1 MKRRTDRRR
10 DARAEVSITTR
21 REIIFL
27 MFTSHNIPK
36 MSKNKMFFQRKCKN
50 TKHQKMNKNS
60 QIRPTE
66 REQNILIVDVMF
78 KRK

>member
-1 MKRRTDRRR
+1 M
-10 DARAEVSITTR
+10 
-21 REIIFL
+21 FL
-27 MFTSHNIPK
+27 MLTSHNIPK

-66 REQNILIVDVMF
+66 REHNILIVDVMF